1 MKSIRTWQKKL
12 SDAYEAWWKSLSPA
26 FDMTV
31 RIGVGYK
38 AQSESL
44 LHSHDWH
51 TNNTNTPWHQNH
63 VMSGA
68 IGNGYWALDI
78 AKNAKYQIE
87 LRRWPRHVDKGMDA
101 VSATIEIGGQTITQE
116 VPAGVTSVI
125 FEVELQQGANDLL
138 TKMKLKDGKVRGS
151 YFAYLKKK

>member
-1 MKSIRTWQKKL
+1 
-12 SDAYEAWWKSLSPA
+12 
-26 FDMTV
+26 
-31 RIGVGYK
+31 
-38 AQSESL
+38 
-44 LHSHDWH
+44 
-51 TNNTNTPWHQNH
+51 
-63 VMSGA
+63 
-68 IGNGYWALDI
+68 
-78 AKNAKYQIE
+78 
-87 LRRWPRHVDKGMDA
+87 MDA